1 MVDEGR
7 RRSMR
12 EYQKRRTAARRDHG
26 LVTRTSWIRTED
38 AEAFSLAIAPFV
50 DHAKL
55 VEAVIGS
62 LTVSPIEIVEIIKR
76 HGLPYDP
83 EDIVFMTRIRAELV
97 LKPGDYDAII
107 ERARRIIERHGFRIS
122 IEDLM

>member
-12 EYQKRRTAARRDHG
+12 EYQQRRTAARRDQG
-26 LVTRTSWIRTED
+26 LVTRTAWIRSED
-38 AEAFSLAIAPFV
+38 AEAFALAIAPFA

-55 VEAVIGS
+55 IEAVIGS
-62 LTVSPIEIVEIIKR
+62 LTVSPIEIVEIIKK

-83 EDIVFMTRIRAELV
+83 GDVVFMTRIYEELA
-97 LKPGDYDAII
+97 LRPDDYDQII
-107 ERARRIIERHGFRIS
+107 ERARTIIARYGFRIAV
-122 IEDLM
+122 EDLM